1 MNESSCLLSRPLLSV
16 SPNETVLVG
25 QRLLNNSY
33 DEETL
38 PEVVANLS
46 DSRAFYQ
53 TSFVQD
59 VTDIR
64 QEEIHLYDSLAL
76 LIIVFL
82 LFIIII
88 TIWVF
93 QSKRI
98 RILHSTG
105 LALLY
110 GGSSLNL

>member
-1 MNESSCLLSRPLLSV
+1 MGILTHNMIKQKFTYVLILLFISV
-16 SPNETVLVG
+16 SGYSQTIFG
-25 QRLLNNSY
+25 KWNSY

-88 TIWVF
+88 TMIN
-93 QSKRI
+93 KC
-98 RILHSTG
+98 
-105 LALLY
+105 
-110 GGSSLNL
+110 

>member
-1 MNESSCLLSRPLLSV
+1 MNVSSCLLSRPLLSV
-16 SPNETVLVG
+16 DPNETDVVG
-25 QRLLNNSY
+25 ERLFNHTY

-46 DSRAFYQ
+46 DSRALFQ
-53 TSFVQD
+53 VSLIQD
-59 VTDIR
+59 VTDIQ
-64 QEEIHLYDSLAL
+64 QEQIHLYDSLAL

-88 TIWVF
+88 TIWIF

-110 GGSSLNL
+110 G